1 MAFVK
6 GDLMSQNETAW
17 PLMPTGRLKTGLM
30 VFLALMIP
38 MASLAKGFSPSG
50 SGGSSGGKSGSGM
63 MQRASYRETKRWTLQ
78 EWLAQKNQ
86 NALMDQWLIMNSPS
100 PFEFMLGGGTTNY
113 KTRIENPFSETSFTS
128 SSGEFAAYAQAV
140 GLSVEYENN
149 LKESYNDVSGLL
161 NFRILGNSLQS
172 TSLTLSGG
180 QRTRTW
186 STVTPENKVTNS
198 FAQVTVQA
206 YLTKYF
212 GIDGSYRNYFQST
225 HETLGQVSGSRTE
238 GGIFIDYKAFR
249 VFGSWFQDLETQQTS
264 AASQETKRTGT
275 RTGVKIFF

>member
-1 MAFVK
+1 
-6 GDLMSQNETAW
+6 MSQNKA
-17 PLMPTGRLKTGLM
+17 PCLVIPTIGHRLTLM
-30 VFLALMIP
+30 VLLILIFPL
-38 MASLAKGFSPSG
+38 ASLAKGSSPSI
-50 SGGSSGGKSGSGM
+50 SAGSSGGGKSGSSM
-63 MQRASYRETKRWTLQ
+63 MQRASFRESKRWTLQ
-78 EWLAQKNQ
+78 EWLEQKNQ

-100 PFEFMLGGGTTNY
+100 PFEFVLGGGTTNY
-113 KTRIENPFSETSFTS
+113 KTRIENPFSETAFTS

-149 LKESYNDVSGLL
+149 LKENTNDVSGLL
-161 NFRILGNSLQS
+161 NFRVLGNSLQS

-186 STVTPENKVTNS
+186 SSVTPENKVTNS
-198 FAQVTVQA
+198 FAQATVQA

-212 GIDGSYRNYFQST
+212 GIDGSYRNYFPMNN
-225 HETLGQVSGSRTE
+225 EALGQISGSRTE

-249 VFGSWFQDLETQQTS
+249 VFGSWFQDIENQQTT
-264 AASQETKRTGT
+264 ATAQETKRSGT